1 MTSGSKFLASI
12 ASVVVVVSFSGSM
25 GRAMKLASPAQT
37 QGSAASP
44 PSAAQSDLEK
54 LLTVA
59 DVEHATRQKGVTAV
73 PGSDPRG
80 GILNFTLPNG
90 WKLLMVTLGPSD
102 FYDAWKQESG
112 FVNASVSG
120 VGDEAVNGPAEVPT
134 PYVLAFR
141 AKQHAVMLSSYI
153 DPKMKPLVSQAVL
166 RALANII
173 LSRL

>member
-25 GRAMKLASPAQT
+25 GLASKLARQAPAQ
-37 QGSAASP
+37 GPSANP
-44 PSAAQSDLEK
+44 PSAAQSELQK

-90 WKLLMVTLGPSD
+90 WKLLMVTLGPPD
-102 FYDAWKQESG
+102 FYDAWKQQSE
-112 FVNASVSG
+112 FVNASVAG
-120 VGDEAVNGPAEVPT
+120 VGDEAVNGPAAVPT
-134 PYVLAFR
+134 PYILAFR
-141 AKQHAVMLSSYI
+141 AKQRAVMLSSYL
-153 DPKMKPLVSQAVL
+153 DPKMKPLVSQDVL